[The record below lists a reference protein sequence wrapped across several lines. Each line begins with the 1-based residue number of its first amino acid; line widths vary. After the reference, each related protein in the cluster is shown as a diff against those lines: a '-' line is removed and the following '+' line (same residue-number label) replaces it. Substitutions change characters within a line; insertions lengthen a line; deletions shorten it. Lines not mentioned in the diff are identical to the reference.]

1 MIPNVDIQLGR
12 FCPPVPAHFQRVCWD
27 DSLWSLREGRMP
39 WGPEWQILAELG
51 GLRTVVGSWT
61 YGESPLTG
69 GVSVVAGGFTL
80 FQSRE
85 CALPTIRSAMDG
97 RSMLLA

>member
-1 MIPNVDIQLGR
+1 MKQNVNIQLDR
-12 FCPPVPAHFQRVCWD
+12 FCLPVPACLQCICWD
-27 DSLWSLREGRMP
+27 NSLWSLREGRAR
-39 WGPEWQILAELG
+39 WGPEWQLLDELNG
-51 GLRTVVGSWT
+51 PRIVVGSWT
-61 YGESPLTG
+61 YGESPFTG

-85 CALPTIRSAMDG
+85 CALPAIRSAMDG